1 MFPFWINQ
9 GLILMIKMHILVAM
23 FPDFQTKENINW
35 ADVMVKVSTNS
46 GRILRSTA
54 LPRQLLVSLTFSTD
68 QLIMFDLK
76 ENGEINSNIPIYTVD
91 TDEKIGVQ
99 QTASLE
105 NVKYYQ
111 DQKHQASFMIE
122 TNYSSSCMVAT
133 FLYQNN
139 EYVMRPEHCLSD
151 IGKDM
156 KFKLAKLNRTH
167 ILHSQP
173 LKTDNRRQTF
183 SSEQLKRHKRASTD
197 YKIEMFFI
205 IDYSIYDY
213 WYMQSQAT
221 TAGGKD
227 KEAKNSIIQFYSFV
241 VNGIDVR
248 YKTIQSWFTISI
260 LYSGIYI
267 ADTPHKAQF
276 IENNKYTSSSQ
287 TMADS
292 TVVLNAVT
300 SWIKVMYG
308 IPPHDHA
315 MMFTRYDF
323 TNKGSSSNVGLAYVS
338 GMCSDQSV
346 SVVEDHF
353 DFAVL
358 TSAAHE
364 LGHGLGAQHDGS
376 GNACDSD
383 DSYIMSAV
391 SRPVQNQNPWK
402 FSTCSVNY
410 FTTFI
415 NKLIQEDKNCMAV
428 LSPIYDPGTLKQYT
442 SLPGEIYDADSH
454 CRHIAGP
461 GSSLCRGLYDGNFSS
476 ICTTLWCRKTDGS
489 GVCTSAVAGNG
500 LQCGNKKWCISGKC
514 KYDEC
519 APPGDEACLYGDREG
534 VVITYDGKKFTCS
547 FEDIHDDPSVC
558 YHVKDDCCRQCN
570 HFYTGITGCEY
581 GDKTTGCTTQ
591 HCPANPSLCCGTCYG
606 GTAITTPSQEPTT
619 TKYVSPCKT
628 TLTTLDPNTT
638 STTPPSS
645 VSTTSQIPATS
656 TQQTMS
662 QTSITSTTQL
672 TTTSSPSSTP
682 KTLQTTAPTQAPS
695 LVFRLDITLM
705 IDISEDLSIAAV
717 KENVTYKVQTALTL
731 FYQIKGLKFTSCSVQ
746 NIRKGSLKVE
756 YEVQTPVDSQVVTN
770 MTSLSKDMATG
781 ASKVT
786 YEGQVVTV
794 SSVTLVD
801 TSGNSLAIGNS
812 TTICEIHQLVSA
824 CPSGQLCEESNNG
837 PVCRD
842 TEEESIFEK
851 YQIYF
856 ICVGAGL
863 GLLVFILIVCCCLK
877 NGKSKL
883 KRANK
888 NSVHGVTNCAMDD
901 LYSQRKNN
909 LHRPDRY

>member
-1 MFPFWINQ
+1 
-9 GLILMIKMHILVAM
+9 
-23 FPDFQTKENINW
+23 
-35 ADVMVKVSTNS
+35 MVKVSTNS

-241 VNGIDVR
+241 VNG
-248 YKTIQSWFTISI
+248 
-260 LYSGIYI
+260 
-267 ADTPHKAQF
+267 TPHKAQF

-364 LGHGLGAQHDGS
+364 LGHGSKYNLDNTAIFCFNNITNTSHI
-376 GNACDSD
+376 NATNNVANLY
-383 DSYIMSAV
+383 YIDNTTNNDVIAVFYSENITNNGPNTSAV
-391 SRPVQNQNPWK
+391 SCVQIG
-402 FSTCSVNY
+402 Y
-410 FTTFI
+410 Y
-415 NKLIQEDKNCMAV
+415 L
-428 LSPIYDPGTLKQYT
+428 
-442 SLPGEIYDADSH
+442 
-454 CRHIAGP
+454 
-461 GSSLCRGLYDGNFSS
+461 
-476 ICTTLWCRKTDGS
+476 
-489 GVCTSAVAGNG
+489 
-500 LQCGNKKWCISGKC
+500 
-514 KYDEC
+514 
-519 APPGDEACLYGDREG
+519 
-534 VVITYDGKKFTCS
+534 
-547 FEDIHDDPSVC
+547 DD
-558 YHVKDDCCRQCN
+558 
-570 HFYTGITGCEY
+570 
-581 GDKTTGCTTQ
+581 
-591 HCPANPSLCCGTCYG
+591 
-606 GTAITTPSQEPTT
+606 
-619 TKYVSPCKT
+619 
-628 TLTTLDPNTT
+628 
-638 STTPPSS
+638 
-645 VSTTSQIPATS
+645 
-656 TQQTMS
+656 
-662 QTSITSTTQL
+662 
-672 TTTSSPSSTP
+672 
-682 KTLQTTAPTQAPS
+682 
-695 LVFRLDITLM
+695 
-705 IDISEDLSIAAV
+705 
-717 KENVTYKVQTALTL
+717 
-731 FYQIKGLKFTSCSVQ
+731 
-746 NIRKGSLKVE
+746 
-756 YEVQTPVDSQVVTN
+756 
-770 MTSLSKDMATG
+770 
-781 ASKVT
+781 
-786 YEGQVVTV
+786 
-794 SSVTLVD
+794 
-801 TSGNSLAIGNS
+801 
-812 TTICEIHQLVSA
+812 
-824 CPSGQLCEESNNG
+824 
-837 PVCRD
+837 
-842 TEEESIFEK
+842 
-851 YQIYF
+851 
-856 ICVGAGL
+856 
-863 GLLVFILIVCCCLK
+863 
-877 NGKSKL
+877 
-883 KRANK
+883 
-888 NSVHGVTNCAMDD
+888 
-901 LYSQRKNN
+901 
-909 LHRPDRY
+909 